1 MARVFD
7 VALLAADPY
16 VDAIELGY
24 LGARKVDL
32 DTLVARVRFRRRLL
46 PARRRR
52 RGT

>member
-16 VDAIELGY
+16 VDAIELDY

-32 DTLVARVRFRRRLL
+32 DTLVRSPISSSSAARST
-46 PARRRR
+46 RR